1 MSDNVILLAGL
12 FCFSLALVGLVLTV
26 LEFRRMGKSKA
37 VKLDGEALLRAAP
50 RAALRT

>member
-26 LEFRRMGKSKA
+26 LEFRRMGQSQPA
-37 VKLDGEALLRAAP
+37 RPVREPLLGTAP